1 MNEKQQILQ
10 CLIENRAF
18 APSASALA
26 KDLGYESN
34 KATIYRIMEGK
45 TKDST
50 VDEVWNKLSEE
61 HCLTDEQLYNL
72 ARIFEGAAY
81 FSDRL
86 LPEMNRKHPKWIRY
100 LLLMLTDDDYE
111 DCSPKFQQETAPVLK
126 DLKADEPDV
135 YWGIVT
141 VIYMRCRQIDPYKL
155 GIKRTF
161 GLLIDEL
168 DEMLFHWY
176 PERADAHETAFN
188 LKELSYGSNLWKIIE
203 YCVILFRRYTEPDF
217 SKYASQIMRLFNW
230 GEVSYWRTPDCPYR
244 QGSEVWLFSEQ
255 NLGRATNGFY
265 IVLRLEAGK
274 DNRTF
279 LLKDALNYCFWT
291 IDEDDDPS
299 ILQASRGASTQKEWG
314 FYLYA
319 YDEENG
325 LLHLEANPDTGNL
338 FDLPETLQQ
347 IHTDHPQGKDEKV
360 WSVILRK
367 WEEEQDEAVFQ
378 QAKERLSGRTYLD
391 DTYQVKD
398 VCINRSFLSL
408 SIEQE
413 GHVTDYRIPIGEY
426 DFLAGINPTQDV
438 LIVRREEDGMI
449 YAEWPELGYGIKL
462 SEFTA
467 TEE

>member
-1 MNEKQQILQ
+1 MNPRFKLTNYITVVMNEKQQILQ

-61 HCLTDEQLYNL
+61 HCLTNEQLYNL

-86 LPEMNRKHPKWIRY
+86 LPEMNRKHPKWLRY

-291 IDEDDDPS
+291 IDEDDDPP

-325 LLHLEANPDTGNL
+325 LLHLEANPDTAG
-338 FDLPETLQQ
+338 DIAT
-347 IHTDHPQGKDEKV
+347 
-360 WSVILRK
+360 
-367 WEEEQDEAVFQ
+367 
-378 QAKERLSGRTYLD
+378 
-391 DTYQVKD
+391 DTYRPSPRQRREGVERHLAEMGRGTRR
-398 VCINRSFLSL
+398 NRLPASQGTPL
-408 SIEQE
+408 
-413 GHVTDYRIPIGEY
+413 G
-426 DFLAGINPTQDV
+426 QDV
-438 LIVRREEDGMI
+438 FGRHLSSERRVHQ
-449 YAEWPELGYGIKL
+449 PKL
-462 SEFTA
+462 PYVIHRARRSHNQLPDSHRRIRFPCRHQSHTRRFDSP
-467 TEE
+467 T